1 MGIGALRGMRRM
13 TDHDL
18 IPDSADSTLSK
29 TLVGRRRVLA
39 FGLGAAA
46 LAMAS
51 PLKGALAALPQAGVR
66 TLGLVSTHTN
76 ENINATYWRNGVYD
90 KGALKDINYLLRDFR
105 TGDVAAID
113 PGLLDLLV
121 ELHRR
126 AGSRKPFHVIS
137 GYRSPKT
144 NAMLASAS
152 GGVAKRS
159 LHMDGKAID
168 IRLHDVALGD
178 LRQTA
183 LGMKAGG
190 VGYYQK
196 SDFVHVDTGRV
207 RQW

>member
-1 MGIGALRGMRRM
+1 MGRM
-13 TDHDL
+13 TDQNS
-18 IPDSADSTLSK
+18 IPDFEDSTFSN
-29 TLVGRRRVLA
+29 TLLGRRRVLA
-39 FGLGAAA
+39 FGLAAAA
-46 LAMAS
+46 LAIGS
-51 PLKGALAALPQAGVR
+51 PLRGALAAMPQSGVR

-76 ENINATYWRNGVYD
+76 EKITATYWRDGVYD
-90 KGALKDINYLLRDFR
+90 KGALKDINHVLRDHR
-105 TGDVAAID
+105 SGDVAPMD
-113 PGLLDLLV
+113 PNLLDLLA

-126 AGSRKPFHVIS
+126 TGSRKAFQVIS

-144 NAMLASAS
+144 NALLASAS

-159 LHMDGKAID
+159 LHMDAKAID
-168 IRLHDVALGD
+168 LRLHDVALSD

-190 VGYYQK
+190 VGYYKK

>member
-1 MGIGALRGMRRM
+1 M
-13 TDHDL
+13 TDQSS
-18 IPDSADSTLSK
+18 IPDSVDPTLSK
-29 TLVGRRRVLA
+29 TLLGRRRVLA

-51 PLKGALAALPQAGVR
+51 PLKGALAAMPQSGER
-66 TLGLVSTHTN
+66 TLGLVSLHTN
-76 ENINATYWRNGVYD
+76 EKLMATYWRNGAYD
-90 KGALKDINYLLRDFR
+90 QGALKDIDYVLRDHR
-105 TGDVAAID
+105 SGEVARMD
-113 PGLLDLLV
+113 TNLLDLLV

-126 AGSRKPFHVIS
+126 TGSRNAFQIIS

-159 LHMDGKAID
+159 LHMDAKAVD
-168 IRLHDVALGD
+168 IRLHDVALSD
-178 LRQTA
+178 LRQAA

-190 VGYYQK
+190 VGYYKK
-196 SDFVHVDTGRV
+196 SDFVHVDTGRI

>member
-1 MGIGALRGMRRM
+1 M
-13 TDHDL
+13 TDQIS
-18 IPDSADSTLSK
+18 IPDSEDSTFSR
-29 TLVGRRRVLA
+29 TLLGRRRVIA

-46 LAMAS
+46 MAIAS
-51 PLKGALAALPQAGVR
+51 PLRGALAAMPQSGER
-66 TLGLVSTHTN
+66 TLSLISTHTN
-76 ENINATYWRNGVYD
+76 EKIMATYWRNGVYD
-90 KGALKDINYLLRDFR
+90 KGALKDIDHVLRDHR
-105 TGDVAAID
+105 SGEAARMD
-113 PGLLDLLV
+113 PNLLDLLA

-126 AGSRKPFHVIS
+126 TGSRKAFQIIS

-159 LHMDGKAID
+159 LHMDAKAID
-168 IRLHDVALGD
+168 IRLSDVALSD
-178 LRQTA
+178 LRQAA

-190 VGYYQK
+190 VGYYKK

>member
-1 MGIGALRGMRRM
+1 MATARKGMGRM
-13 TDHDL
+13 TDHNL

-29 TLVGRRRVLA
+29 TLVGRRRVMA

-46 LAMAS
+46 LAIAS
-51 PLKGALAALPQAGVR
+51 PLKGALAALPPAGVR
-66 TLGLVSTHTN
+66 TLALVSTHTD
-76 ENINATYWRNGVYD
+76 EKISATYWRNGVYD

-121 ELHRR
+121 ELHHR

-144 NAMLASAS
+144 NALLASAS
-152 GGVAKRS
+152 DGVAKRS

-168 IRLHDVALGD
+168 IRLHDVALSD

-190 VGYYQK
+190 VGYYKK
-196 SDFVHVDTGRV
+196 SDFIHVDTGRV

>member
-1 MGIGALRGMRRM
+1 M
-13 TDHDL
+13 TDQNA
-18 IPDSADSTLSK
+18 IPDSVDSTFSS
-29 TLVGRRRVLA
+29 TLLGRRRVLA

-46 LAMAS
+46 LAIAS
-51 PLKGALAALPQAGVR
+51 PLKGALAALPQSGER
-66 TLGLVSTHTN
+66 TLRFDVLRTSEKIV
-76 ENINATYWRNGVYD
+76 ATYWRNGHYD
-90 KGALKDINYLLRDFR
+90 KGALKDIDYVLRDAR
-105 TGDVAAID
+105 TGDVAPMD
-113 PGLLDLLV
+113 PNLLDLLV

-126 AGSRKPFHVIS
+126 TGSRQAFQIIS

-159 LHMDGKAID
+159 LHMDAKAID
-168 IRLHDVALGD
+168 IRLGDVALSD
-178 LRQTA
+178 LRQAA

-190 VGYYQK
+190 VGYYKK

>member
-1 MGIGALRGMRRM
+1 M
-13 TDHDL
+13 TDQNS
-18 IPDSADSTLSK
+18 IPDSVDSTYSK
-29 TLVGRRRVLA
+29 TLLGRRRVLA

-46 LAMAS
+46 LAIAS
-51 PLKGALAALPQAGVR
+51 PLKGALAAMPQSGER
-66 TLGLVSTHTN
+66 TLGLVSLHTN
-76 ENINATYWRNGVYD
+76 EKLMATYWRNGVYD
-90 KGALKDINYLLRDFR
+90 KGALKDIDHVLRDHR
-105 TGDVAAID
+105 SGEAARMD
-113 PGLLDLLV
+113 TNLLDLLV

-126 AGSRKPFHVIS
+126 TGSRKPFQVIS

-159 LHMDGKAID
+159 LHMDAKAID
-168 IRLHDVALGD
+168 IRLHDVALSD
-178 LRQTA
+178 LRQAA

-190 VGYYQK
+190 VGYYKK